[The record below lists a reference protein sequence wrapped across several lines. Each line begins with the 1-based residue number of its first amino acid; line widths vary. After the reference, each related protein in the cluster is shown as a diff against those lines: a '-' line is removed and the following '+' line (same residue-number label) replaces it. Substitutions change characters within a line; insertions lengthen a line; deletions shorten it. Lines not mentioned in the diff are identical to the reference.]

1 MKNKQNIK
9 QAQQTPQASQTP
21 QAAQPFAAMQAVINR
36 LLGPEGCPWD
46 KAQTPKTLCDNLA
59 EEVFELTD
67 AIRRGNDA
75 DICEELGDVLFLILL
90 VAKLNAQSGGFGLD
104 DALAKGAEKMIRRHP
119 HVFSHAQV
127 ENREQLINNW
137 EQIKREEKAEK
148 ACTAGLLDSVSPNL
162 PPLLKAYRIHSKAA
176 RAGFTWND
184 EGDLEGQFKS
194 EWKEWQE
201 AVKNNNP
208 EQMTHEFGDLLFTLV
223 EFGRRHNIKANTA
236 LDFTNLRFISRFKQ
250 MEALAQA
257 RGLDFLS
264 LSLAEKNALWN
275 EVKQTEN

>member
-1 MKNKQNIK
+1 MKNKQNIN
-9 QAQQTPQASQTP
+9 QSQQASK
-21 QAAQPFAAMQAVINR
+21 ANQPFAAMQAVIDR
-36 LLGPEGCPWD
+36 LLGPDGCPWD
-46 KAQTPKTLCDNLA
+46 RAQTPKTLCDNLA

-90 VAKLNAQSGGFGLD
+90 VAKLNAEAGGSGLEQ
-104 DALAKGAEKMIRRHP
+104 ALEKGAEKMIRRHP
-119 HVFSHAQV
+119 HVFADAQV

-137 EQIKREEKAEK
+137 EQIKREEKAKK
-148 ACTAGLLDSVSPNL
+148 ACTAGILDSVSPSL

-194 EWKEWQE
+194 EWQEWQQ

-236 LDFTNLRFISRFKQ
+236 LDFTNLRFVSRFKQ

-257 RGLDFLS
+257 RGLDFLT
-264 LSLAEKNALWN
+264 LGLDEKNALWN
-275 EVKQTEN
+275 EVKQTEK